1 VSLST
6 ELMTGAVL
14 GGTSI
19 LYAALG
25 ESVAERAGVI
35 NLGTE
40 GSMLVGALAGYAI
53 TSESGDPWV
62 GLAGAALGGALLAA
76 VHGYFVLWRRT
87 NQLATGLVV
96 LFLALGL
103 TSLFG
108 VNYVQSTIDSFQP
121 IAIPGLS
128 SIPVFGEVLFD
139 QTAPT
144 YLSYVLVPLIWLF
157 LFRTRPGL
165 YLRAAGERRD
175 VLATYGR
182 PVRLVQMLAV
192 AAGGALAGIGGGV
205 LSTAYTNAWFEN
217 MVQGRGFVAV
227 AVAVFAA
234 RNPFKVMAGAYL
246 FGAAFAL
253 SPILQVR
260 GVDISQFALDALPY
274 VLVIVV
280 LVVVGRR
287 GSSQAPEGL
296 QEVFE
301 GGATS

>member
-1 VSLST
+1 
-6 ELMTGAVL
+6 
-14 GGTSI
+14 
-19 LYAALG
+19 
-25 ESVAERAGVI
+25 
-35 NLGTE
+35 
-40 GSMLVGALAGYAI
+40 
-53 TSESGDPWV
+53 
-62 GLAGAALGGALLAA
+62 
-76 VHGYFVLWRRT
+76 
-87 NQLATGLVV
+87 
-96 LFLALGL
+96 
-103 TSLFG
+103 
-108 VNYVQSTIDSFQP
+108 
-121 IAIPGLS
+121 
-128 SIPVFGEVLFD
+128 
-139 QTAPT
+139 
-144 YLSYVLVPLIWLF
+144 
-157 LFRTRPGL
+157 
-165 YLRAAGERRD
+165 
-175 VLATYGR
+175 
-182 PVRLVQMLAV
+182 MLAV
-192 AAGGALAGIGGGV
+192 LAGGALAGIGGGV

-260 GVDISQFALDALPY
+260 GVDINQFALDALPY

>member
-1 VSLST
+1 VS
-6 ELMTGAVL
+6 
-14 GGTSI
+14 
-19 LYAALG
+19 
-25 ESVAERAGVI
+25 ERAGVI

-40 GSMLVGALAGYAI
+40 GSMLVGALAGYAV

-62 GLAGAALGGALLAA
+62 GLAGAAVGGALLAA

-192 AAGGALAGIGGGV
+192 LAGGALAGIGGGV

-260 GVDISQFALDALPY
+260 GVDINQFALDALPY

-280 LVVVGRR
+280 LVVLGRR

-301 GGATS
+301 GGASG

>member
-6 ELMTGAVL
+6 ELMTAAVL

-25 ESVAERAGVI
+25 ESVSERAGVI

-40 GSMLVGALAGYAI
+40 GSMLVGALAGYAV

-62 GLAGAALGGALLAA
+62 GLAGAAVGGALLAA

-108 VNYVQSTIDSFQP
+108 VSYVQSTIDSFQP
-121 IAIPGLS
+121 ISIPVLS
-128 SIPVFGEVLFD
+128 SIPVFGEVLFE

-165 YLRAAGERRD
+165 YVRAAGERRD

-192 AAGGALAGIGGGV
+192 LAGGALAGVGGGV

-260 GVDISQFALDALPY
+260 GVDINQFALDALPY